1 MKSTLRTDFSE
12 VKSVFGFRV
21 RLGNPDLDFENL
33 IQISQSNAP
42 LVKRKRTNWK
52 SFQAKLCPMSLLDFG
67 FNFDIRRS
75 SFHNLASLLIISIY
89 VLYIFGT
96 IVSRVTPFDI
106 FKMHANTASVWLTN
120 YAGPIAAFSWYQR
133 IFNSLELGNF

>member
-1 MKSTLRTDFSE
+1 MQNIKTQ
-12 VKSVFGFRV
+12 
-21 RLGNPDLDFENL
+21 ENV
-33 IQISQSNAP
+33 SY

-75 SFHNLASLLIISIY
+75 SFHNLASLLIISVY

-96 IVSRVTPFDI
+96 IVSTVTPFD
-106 FKMHANTASVWLTN
+106 V
-120 YAGPIAAFSWYQR
+120 PI
-133 IFNSLELGNF
+133 LVD